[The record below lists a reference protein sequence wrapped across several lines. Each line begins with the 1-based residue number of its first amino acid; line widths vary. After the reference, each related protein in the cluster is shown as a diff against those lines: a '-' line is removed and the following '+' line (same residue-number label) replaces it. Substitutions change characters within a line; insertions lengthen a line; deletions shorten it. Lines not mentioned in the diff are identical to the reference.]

1 MRICII
7 YDCLFPWTIG
17 GAERWYRNLA
27 EQLAAAGHEVTYL
40 TLRQWGNDDLQPL
53 AGLNVIAVGPSM
65 PLYEDGKRRIRPR
78 RFLASGA
85 PPERL

>member
-27 EQLAAAGHEVTYL
+27 EQLAAVGHEVTYL
-40 TLRQWGNDDLQPL
+40 TLREWDDDDRPQL
-53 AGLNVIAVGPSM
+53 AGV
-65 PLYEDGKRRIRPR
+65 
-78 RFLASGA
+78 
-85 PPERL
+85 